1 MPAAALCARR
11 PNRTSPRVLA
21 LAVLSAAL
29 TACTFVPI
37 QPGGQAIRVV
47 EAGQSLQCERR
58 GEITVTVK
66 DRLGP
71 LERSELK
78 VRDELEVLARNEAPA
93 LGADTVQPLNEP
105 MDGEQRWAAY
115 RCGGAVGNAPATRRT
130 VVEPLPDGEAEVV
143 PLPEE

>member
-1 MPAAALCARR
+1 M
-11 PNRTSPRVLA
+11 RTMSRLLPIVFLTA
-21 LAVLSAAL
+21 SLS
-29 TACTFVPI
+29 ACTFVPI

-115 RCGGAVGNAPATRRT
+115 RCGGAVTPAATTRGT
-130 VVEPLPDGEAEVV
+130 VVEPLPEGEAEVV